1 MKGNIMNKENNQ
13 RFRQTEDR
21 VIWAFLELIKR
32 EAPEKVTVSEIVR
45 LSGINRSSF
54 YLHFQDIFGLMSR
67 IDKRLAARCV
77 EIFTQSDG
85 NWDIGSRFVQFFA
98 FVRDNRDFYK
108 VFLERSR
115 EIRVLDAALPERA
128 LTGLARAAEEQ
139 GIQSENELRYHQAF
153 FRAGLASML
162 REWIA
167 RDCPETPEKMA
178 SILDREY
185 APDRGR
191 FV

>member
-1 MKGNIMNKENNQ
+1 MGGGIMNKENNQ

-45 LSGINRSSF
+45 LSDINRSSF

-67 IDKRLAARCV
+67 IDERLAARCV
-77 EIFTQSDG
+77 EIFTQGDG
-85 NWDIGSRFVQFFA
+85 NWNIGERFARFFA
-98 FVRDNRDFYK
+98 FVKDNRDFYK

-115 EIRVLDAALPERA
+115 EIRVLDAALPEQA
-128 LTGLARAAEEQ
+128 LTGLAKVAEEQ
-139 GIQSENELRYHQAF
+139 GFRSENEYVYHQAF
-153 FRAGLASML
+153 FRAGLAAML

-167 RDCPETPEKMA
+167 RDCAETPEEMA
-178 SILDREY
+178 SILAREY